1 MSYRRDPKVNKHSEK
16 HGFQYSDRFKGE
28 PLNRCGEPVHTSG
41 KCSEG
46 QSR

>member
-1 MSYRRDPKVNKHSEK
+1 MSYRRDQKVNQHSEK
-16 HGFQYSDRFKGE
+16 NNFQYSDRFKGE
-28 PLNRCGEPVHTSG
+28 PLNLSGEPVHTSG